1 MLDVVVSFVS
11 GACSMLAVERL
22 LRRRATT
29 VAAVA
34 EAVAETGPVPGEK
47 TPAAPEA
54 GPAPR
59 DKVPSALERA
69 VEAFAEELDAM
80 DFDGPALDDPSLG
93 AQADALSEGAAAE
106 QQRAVEAGDRA
117 RWALNDGS
125 ADGVRRALGEGRAAL
140 VRLDA
145 RLHGRPVPIDSLLPL
160 LGQEGPVAPE
170 PYSGER
176 FHYTGG
182 GESLPAADFLIDW
195 PEPGRPA
202 IVQLVAADLG
212 LLGVTPVTRT
222 GSRTRTEG
230 FLLNW
235 IGPYDGRVMLR
246 PGPTHLKLTG
256 SEAGDWSLR
265 LLPPDAAEDLRSD
278 VVGRCDTV
286 LAHRSDDPV
295 RLTFQ
300 VLGNQYWEV
309 AFSCACGREE
319 EDRLHCPCDEPDED
333 GYLPVKKICGSGE
346 SRDVLVVPRRGLV
359 TVKVDGECTWTIH
372 TRPLTGPRP
381 GNRTAG

>member
-1 MLDVVVSFVS
+1 MLDVVVSFVL
-11 GACSMLAVERL
+11 GACSMLALERL
-22 LRRRATT
+22 LRRRAA
-29 VAAVA
+29 AAV
-34 EAVAETGPVPGEK
+34 AVAETGPAPGEK
-47 TPAAPEA
+47 APAAPAPEA

-59 DKVPSALERA
+59 DKVSSALERA
-69 VEAFAEELDAM
+69 VEAFAEELHAM
-80 DFDGPALDDPSLG
+80 DFDGPALG
-93 AQADALSEGAAAE
+93 ARADALPEGAAAE
-106 QQRAVEAGDRA
+106 QRRAVEAGDRA

-160 LGQEGPVAPE
+160 PGQDGPEAPE

-182 GESLPAADFLIDW
+182 GDSLPAADFLIDW

-222 GSRTRTEG
+222 GSRTRTEEYV
-230 FLLNW
+230 LNW
-235 IGPYDGRVMLR
+235 IGAYDGLVVLR

-265 LLPPDAAEDLRSD
+265 LLPLDAAEDLRSG

-295 RLTFQ
+295 QLTFQ
-300 VLGNQYWEV
+300 VVGDQYWKVE
-309 AFSCACGREE
+309 FSCACDREE
-319 EDRLHCPCDEPDED
+319 EYSLYCPCDEPDED
-333 GYLPVKKICGSGE
+333 GCLPVKGISGSGE
-346 SRDVLVVPRRGLV
+346 SRDTLVAPRRGLV

-372 TRPLTGPRP
+372 TRPLTDSRP